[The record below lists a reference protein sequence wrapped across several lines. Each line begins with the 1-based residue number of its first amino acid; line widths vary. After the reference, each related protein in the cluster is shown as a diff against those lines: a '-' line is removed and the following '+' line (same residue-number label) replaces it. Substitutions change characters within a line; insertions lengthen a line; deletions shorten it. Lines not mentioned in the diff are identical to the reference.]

1 MPKLAIFAIT
11 LMTHELPPLPYAYN
25 ALEPYIDARTM
36 EIHTG
41 KHHLAYVTK
50 LNEIVTGTSV
60 LHGKSIEEI
69 LADLNAVPE
78 GARAPIRN
86 FGGGHFNHAFF
97 WKVMAGE
104 GSARGEARGKLAGAL
119 TAQFGGFASFREQF
133 TKTANSVFGSGWT
146 WLVSDKMGKLSIV
159 STLNQDCP
167 LSLGLAPVTV
177 LDEWEHAY
185 YLSYQNRR
193 PEYVEA
199 FWNVA
204 NWDQAEENYREAVQ

>member
-1 MPKLAIFAIT
+1 
-11 LMTHELPPLPYAYN
+11 MTHELPPLPYAYN

-36 EIHTG
+36 EIHHG

-50 LNEIVTGTSV
+50 LNEIVTGTPA

-78 GARAPIRN
+78 EARTPIRN

-97 WKVMAGE
+97 WKVMAPSFASSLSLRATE
-104 GSARGEARGKLAGAL
+104 GKGGGEAKGKLAGAL

-167 LSLGLAPVTV
+167 LSLGFTPVTV

>member
-1 MPKLAIFAIT
+1 MR
-11 LMTHELPPLPYAYN
+11 HELPQLLYEYD

-36 EIHTG
+36 EIHHG

-50 LNEIVTGTSV
+50 LNEIVAGTPT
-60 LHGKSIEEI
+60 LHGKPIEEI
-69 LADLNAVPE
+69 LSALQRVPE
-78 GARAPIRN
+78 GAQPGIRN
-86 FGGGHFNHAFF
+86 FGGGHFNHSFF
-97 WKVMAGE
+97 WKVMAPASPTIMEKRG
-104 GSARGEARGKLAGAL
+104 GGEAHGKLAEAL
-119 TAQFGGFASFREQF
+119 TMQFGSFLAFKEQF

-146 WLVSDKMGKLSIV
+146 WLVAGSGGKLSII
-159 STLNQDCP
+159 STPNQDCP
-167 LSLGLAPVTV
+167 LSVGLTPITV

-204 NWDQAEENYREAVQ
+204 NWYQAEENYCNAMGL